1 MISNWSVP
9 LVSVAVTFSMK
20 TLYAIGT
27 RVSLTPWDFAHVS
40 IMSSEASWM
49 GFFMYPTLSSRSCAW
64 AEKRPVERTR
74 PIAAATHS
82 RMTLFSSGIDTSLAE
97 PFLGCQRG
105 LTITHLCRSRGNVVV
120 RLQALAAIQVP
131 KHRRFK
137 GDQDSGTVAAKGF
150 SAAGRSCKWH
160 ATNCPS

>member
-1 MISNWSVP
+1 
-9 LVSVAVTFSMK
+9 MK

-120 RLQALAAIQVP
+120 RLQALFLPFKSRNTA
-131 KHRRFK
+131 RFK
-137 GDQDSGTVAAKGF
+137 ADQARG
-150 SAAGRSCKWH
+150 AGRCGRT
-160 ATNCPS
+160 ATACDPPFAPAGFFRR